1 MLSSEVKLY
10 LKGDLSF
17 LPSRTKACED
27 QWGKDLTGVDSC
39 MWMSTFSEK
48 IVAELMK
55 ARPCPPKDGY
65 RLDLET
71 DEYVIE
77 VKGGTYL
84 TSGTAHEK
92 IAGVLFK
99 YAEVSRIFGKPLLVV
114 CVAGAEQF
122 ARKTGLFGSESPER
136 QQLLDLG
143 KSLGISFVPLTQ
155 FLPKKV
161 IIEDDSD
168 SEEES
173 HSSSCHYY
181 TQAGKCTCIRI

>member
-1 MLSSEVKLY
+1 MLSSEVKQY

-17 LPSRTKACED
+17 LPFRTKACED
-27 QWGKDLTGVDSC
+27 EWGKQITSSDTC
-39 MWMSTFSEK
+39 MWMNQFSEK
-48 IVAELMK
+48 IVAEVLHAK
-55 ARPCPPKDGY
+55 PCKPKDGF

-99 YAEVSRIFGKPLLVV
+99 YAEVPRIFGKPLLVV

-122 ARKTGLFGSESPER
+122 ARKTGLFGSSSVER
-136 QQLLDLG
+136 QQLLELG
-143 KSLGISFVPLTQ
+143 KSLGISFAPLSE
-155 FLPKKV
+155 FLQKKKIV
-161 IIEDDSD
+161 IEDDED
-168 SEEES
+168 EES
-173 HSSSCHYY
+173 HSSKCHYY
-181 TQAGKCTCIRI
+181 TQAGKCTCVRV

>member
-1 MLSSEVKLY
+1 MLSSEVKQY

-17 LPSRTKACED
+17 LPSRTKAYED
-27 QWGKDLTGVDSC
+27 EWGKDITNSNSC
-39 MWMSTFSEK
+39 MWMTQFSEQ
-48 IVAELMK
+48 IVAEVLNAK
-55 ARPCPPKDGY
+55 PCQQKNGY

-84 TSGTAHEK
+84 TAGTAHEK

-99 YAEVSRIFGKPLLVV
+99 YAEVPRIFGKPLLVV

-122 ARKTGLFGSESPER
+122 ARKTGLFGSEAPER

-143 KSLGISFVPLTQ
+143 KSLGISFVPLSQ
-155 FLPKKV
+155 FLKNKKV
-161 IIEDDSD
+161 VI
-168 SEEES
+168 EEEEEDEQS
-173 HSSSCHYY
+173 HSSSCHFY
-181 TQAGKCTCIRI
+181 TKACKCTCVRI